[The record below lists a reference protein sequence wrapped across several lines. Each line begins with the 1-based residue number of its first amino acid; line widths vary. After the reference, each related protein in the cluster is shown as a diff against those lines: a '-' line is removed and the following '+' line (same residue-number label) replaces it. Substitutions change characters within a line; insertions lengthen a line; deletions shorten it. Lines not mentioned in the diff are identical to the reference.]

1 MTVMIKL
8 INLWPSGVG
17 RLGVG
22 RRIND
27 FVDYST
33 HPPSRSRAG
42 PLIEHS
48 FFFLRGSRET
58 TIVADRISAAIQA
71 YVSV

>member
-42 PLIEHS
+42 PLIAHS
-48 FFFLRGSRET
+48 FLFLRGPRET

>member
-22 RRIND
+22 RRIN
-27 FVDYST
+27 VDYST

-42 PLIEHS
+42 PLIEHF
-48 FFFLRGSRET
+48 FFFLRGPRET

-71 YVSV
+71 HVSV